1 MTVFQ
6 FSLETALRVRARAEQ
21 EAEIEFG
28 KAQRELRA
36 AEEQLRELQAR
47 LLRTG
52 QRLQQEAKATSGLVM
67 RAYSNYLQRLRQAIT
82 QQQEIVSRREEEQQ
96 QRREVVV
103 ERRRERQVL
112 EKLRERQHREFA
124 RDQRKKQDK
133 QLDEVAAMLDAR
145 KATAEAAEQCEYTA
159 A

>member
-1 MTVFQ
+1 MSAFQ

-52 QRLQQEAKATSGLVM
+52 QRLQQEVTATSGQVV
-67 RAYSNYLQRLRQAIT
+67 RTYSNYLQGLRQAIT
-82 QQQEIVSRREEEQQ
+82 KQQDVVTRREEEQQ
-96 QRREVVV
+96 QRRGVVV

-112 EKLRERQHREFA
+112 EKLRERQYREFV
-124 RDQRKKQDK
+124 REQRKKQDK
-133 QLDEVAAMLDAR
+133 QLDEVATMLDAR
-145 KATAEAAEQCEYTA
+145 KGTAEAAEQCEYTA

>member
-1 MTVFQ
+1 MTAFQ

-28 KAQRELRA
+28 KAQRELSA
-36 AEEQLRELQAR
+36 AEGQLRELQAR

-52 QRLQQEAKATSGLVM
+52 QRLQQEVKATSGQVV
-67 RAYSNYLQRLRQAIT
+67 RTYSNYLQGLRQAIT
-82 QQQEIVSRREEEQQ
+82 KQQDVVTRREEEQQ
-96 QRREVVV
+96 QRRGVVV

-112 EKLRERQHREFA
+112 EKLRERQYREFV

-133 QLDEVAAMLDAR
+133 QLDEVATMLDAR
-145 KATAEAAEQCEYTA
+145 KGTAEAAEQCEYTA